1 MKTHAHYKDENS
13 NLKKEKK
20 GKSKG
25 IGLFPVCERSMHFNS
40 NPLQVDL
47 SQNHGPERE
56 EKVEIEKAGG
66 RWVLVG
72 NGA

>member
-1 MKTHAHYKDENS
+1 
-13 NLKKEKK
+13 
-20 GKSKG
+20 
-25 IGLFPVCERSMHFNS
+25 MHFNS